1 MNAKLVA
8 VEIDDFDNGKY
19 LARSEGDCRDYIDMM
34 IFRRVMETGGVIS
47 QGSTSGRP
55 IYEPQHP
62 TGNGL
67 KKCLVAVT
75 GFMIAVVA
83 MGGTA
88 DRAAELIKDFE
99 GFRPS
104 VYKCEAGRE
113 TIGYGFTD
121 KALVARGQM
130 SEGESSAELLRLCEG
145 ITLKLRKELG
155 EENKLT
161 TSEETAIVS
170 FIYNVGWHN
179 FKASKVCRLLKEG
192 KRGATIGVELRKWVY
207 VTKGGRK
214 VKSRGLSS
222 RRQKEAIC
230 FMIG

>member
-1 MNAKLVA
+1 MKRLLIVTATAL
-8 VEIDDFDNGKY
+8 
-19 LARSEGDCRDYIDMM
+19 LAAATAYGA
-34 IFRRVMETGGVIS
+34 
-47 QGSTSGRP
+47 ST
-55 IYEPQHP
+55 EQ
-62 TGNGL
+62 
-67 KKCLVAVT
+67 
-75 GFMIAVVA
+75 
-83 MGGTA
+83 
-88 DRAAELIKDFE
+88 AAELIKGFE

-145 ITLKLRKELG
+145 ITLKLRAELG
-155 EENKLT
+155 KGNTLT
-161 TSEETAIVS
+161 ASEESAIVS
-170 FIYNVGWHN
+170 FIYNVGWCN
-179 FKASKVCRLLKEG
+179 FKTSTLCRLLKEG
-192 KRGATIGVELRKWVY
+192 KRGAVIGVELRKWVY
-207 VTKGGRK
+207 VTKGGKK